1 MGLLAAFSYEVAI
14 LRSASRLTA
23 ADAFRQLHAL
33 YRERTHPLSP
43 PPLQQ
48 LSSGAGAAGGSGAA
62 AGGAGGAGVALCL
75 PVLLRL
81 VSCGK
86 AGWSLP
92 VLDG

>member
-43 PPLQQ
+43 PLRQPDAGQAGR
-48 LSSGAGAAGGSGAA
+48 SGAGAAQCPLRWGRVCWQDPEEAHAA
-62 AGGAGGAGVALCL
+62 L
-75 PVLLRL
+75 
-81 VSCGK
+81 
-86 AGWSLP
+86 
-92 VLDG
+92 